1 MTESAQATVH
11 ELHSR
16 VNDGIHVRLL
26 WRANDNHLWVMVTDT
41 KGSEQFGI
49 DVRDGALALDVF
61 NHPYAY
67 AAHYG
72 VQTNSTPA
80 GATAEF
86 SVAL

>member
-26 WRANDNHLWVMVTDT
+26 WRADDNHLWVTVTDN
-41 KGSEQFGI
+41 KRREQFGI
-49 DVRDGALALDVF
+49 DVRDRALALDVF

-67 AAHYG
+67 AAHYD
-72 VQTNSTPA
+72 VQTNSTREP
-80 GATAEF
+80 ATAEF
-86 SVAL
+86 SVAR

>member
-1 MTESAQATVH
+1 MTESALATTH

-26 WRANDNHLWVMVTDT
+26 WRSDDDHLWVSVTDCRRH
-41 KGSEQFGI
+41 EQFAVEVHDRG
-49 DVRDGALALDVF
+49 LALDMF
-61 NHPYAY
+61 HHPYAY

-72 VQTNSTPA
+72 VETNTTREDA
-80 GATAEF
+80 AAEF

>member
-1 MTESAQATVH
+1 MTESAPATTH

-26 WRANDNHLWVMVTDT
+26 WRSDDDHLWVSVTDT
-41 KGSEQFGI
+41 KRRERFALE
-49 DVRDGALALDVF
+49 VRDREFALDVF
-61 NHPYAY
+61 HHPYAY

-72 VQTNSTPA
+72 IQTDSTCD

-86 SVAL
+86 TMCR